1 MLNKIL
7 FVIALGFF
15 VGLAPGF
22 ADTASTPGGRVKGRI
37 IAARVQGH
45 VEAVSKADGLRRVLH
60 GGDAVT
66 ERTEIVT
73 SSGSNVILVFSN
85 GATVNVAAD
94 STLDIEQFDQDPFS
108 AELKV
113 STMKQEPGTSTTRLN
128 LTKGELVGK
137 VVHLNVDRGSTF
149 TVQTP
154 VGAAGIRGT
163 TFRVIFRPGPNGTA
177 FFSVATA
184 DGRVVYTGNTGAPL
198 GVPSGK
204 QAAATFDIKSGV
216 PTAPVVLTDLSPA
229 DAAAIEAAAE
239 AIEAAVIDLL
249 FGPSGNNGPN
259 GNGGGSGG
267 GNGPSPGVPDNA
279 PPLPAIPAPATTP
292 GAGGP

>member
-7 FVIALGFF
+7 FVMALGFF
-15 VGLAPGF
+15 VGLSPADADTTSAPG
-22 ADTASTPGGRVKGRI
+22 ARVKGRI
-37 IAARVQGH
+37 VAARVQGH
-45 VEAVSKADGLRRVLH
+45 VEAISKADGQKRVLH
-60 GGDAVT
+60 DGDSVT
-66 ERTEIVT
+66 EQTEIVT
-73 SSGSNVILVFSN
+73 SVGANIILVFSN

-108 AELKV
+108 TQLKV
-113 STMKQEPGTSTTRLN
+113 STMTQEPGTSTTRLN
-128 LTKGELVGK
+128 LTKGELIGK
-137 VVHLNVDRGSTF
+137 VVHLNVDRGSKF

-163 TFRVIFRPGPNGTA
+163 TFRVVFRPGPNGTA
-177 FFSVATA
+177 FFSVTTA
-184 DGRVVYTGNTGAPL
+184 VGRVVFTGTTAAP
-198 GVPSGK
+198 VPIPSGK
-204 QAAATFDIKSGV
+204 QAAAMFDVKSGA
-216 PTAPVVLTDLSPA
+216 PKAPVVLTDVSPA

-259 GNGGGSGG
+259 GNGS
-267 GNGPSPGVPDNA
+267 GNGTPPSTPDNA